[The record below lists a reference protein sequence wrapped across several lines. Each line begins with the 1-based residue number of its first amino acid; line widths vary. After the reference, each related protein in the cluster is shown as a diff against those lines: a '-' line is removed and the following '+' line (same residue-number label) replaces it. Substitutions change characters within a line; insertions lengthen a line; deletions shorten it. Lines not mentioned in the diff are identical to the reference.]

1 MKSNVLFLLTGML
14 LSSAALSAEETIGLD
29 AQKQLNITIYNNDRA
44 LVKDIRRVPVKP
56 GKNEIAFSGISGQII
71 PASVVLDGTGITFLE
86 NNFNFD
92 LLSYASLL
100 QKSVGETVTV
110 QYMNPK
116 TGIMETNTAEIL
128 ALNMSGGSPAVLKIN
143 GKIDASYPG
152 RILFSHIPENL
163 RAKPTLVM
171 SVMAEAAAPQDLTLN
186 YLTTGL
192 SWDANYVA
200 QLSADSKSMIL
211 NGWVSLTN
219 HSGVDYQNAQLQVVA
234 GDVHTVAVAQPIRE
248 RAYKSGA
255 VFGDTLSAAPN
266 SIMVEENI
274 ADYHLYTLP
283 RATDVLDNQ
292 TKQVSLLEANDVGV
306 QKIYTFDNQL
316 RPGTEIKNIKPQ
328 VKLRFKNTKENKLGI
343 ALPRGVVRLYQ
354 ADKKGDLI
362 FVGEDRIGHVG
373 NLEEVNLN
381 MGKAFDISADAKLVS
396 HSEGWKAVRR
406 NSGMGTDE
414 IGYDENTYAITVKN
428 GTSEPVIVSVIE
440 NFGNNWTITTENKPS
455 SQPTAQQ
462 AKWELSVPAEETAL
476 LTYTVQT
483 ENGRRRTR

>member
-1 MKSNVLFLLTGML
+1 MKLNLLFCLTGIF

-44 LVKDIRRVPVKP
+44 LIKDIRHVPVKP

-71 PASVVLDGTGITFLE
+71 PSSVVLNGTGITFLE

-100 QKSVGETVTV
+100 QKSVGETVTA

-116 TGIMETNTAEIL
+116 TGLIETNSAEIL
-128 ALNMSGGSPAVLKIN
+128 ALNTSGGAPVVLKIN

-152 RILFSHIPENL
+152 RILFNRIPANL

-171 SVMAEAAAPQDLTLN
+171 SILSDKTTSQDLTLN

-200 QLSADSKSMIL
+200 QLSADSKTMTL

-234 GDVHTVAVAQPIRE
+234 GDVHTVVVE
-248 RAYKSGA
+248 RPLMDRKQVRGIAFADALG
-255 VFGDTLSAAPN
+255 GIPN
-266 SIMVEENI
+266 DAMMEENI

-283 RATDVLDNQ
+283 RATDILDNQ
-292 TKQVSLLEANDVGV
+292 TKQVSLLDANNVGV
-306 QKIYTFDNQL
+306 QKIYTFENQL
-316 RPGTEIKNIKPQ
+316 RPQTEIKNIKPQ
-328 VKLRFKNTKENKLGI
+328 VKLKFKNTKENKLGI

-381 MGKAFDISADAKLVS
+381 MGKAFDISADAKFVN
-396 HSEGWKAVRR
+396 HTEGWKVIRR

-414 IGYDENTYAITVKN
+414 IGYDENTYSITIKN
-428 GTSEPVIVSVIE
+428 GTAEPIIASVTE
-440 NFGNNWTITTENKPS
+440 DFGNNWTITTENIPS
-455 SQPTAQQ
+455 KKPTAHQ
-462 AKWELSVPAEETAL
+462 AKWEVSVPAEGTAV
-476 LTYTVQT
+476 LTYTVQI
-483 ENGRRRTR
+483 ENGRKKTR